1 MLIHIVE
8 TTSYYWHR
16 TMYFINWQ
24 RDVNIAKRNGQ
35 KVVVKSNKSSKSF
48 HEYLLALSYTLVSV
62 ALGHPDSPPTV
73 GEKVAKNESDNMR
86 SHLEKLGIRTPRLI
100 SLSDS
105 LLVEEFI
112 EQGDLYSVF
121 LDTSS
126 KRVISSLANEA
137 GMMTGSLH
145 SDGSVFVDNKCQNY
159 LVGKNYGMLYRTDL
173 GFIQKKNSVFSRSM
187 DIGTFLASALDLSPS
202 RYTAIESG
210 FHRGYCSV
218 TNRGFPYLSIILR
231 NILAPGF
238 AFDHAYMLKNMFI
251 DSADK
256 CSVGN

>member
-8 TTSYYWHR
+8 TTSYWHLS
-16 TMYFINWQ
+16 MYFVNWQ
-24 RDVNIAKRNGQ
+24 RDVSVVKRSGQ
-35 KVVVKSNKSSKSF
+35 KVVVKTNKRSKGF
-48 HEYLLALSYTLVSV
+48 HEYLLSLSYTLVSV
-62 ALGHPDSPPTV
+62 ALGHPDSPPII
-73 GEKVAKNESDNMR
+73 GERTSKNEGDLMR

-112 EQGDLYSVF
+112 ELGDLYSVF
-121 LDTSS
+121 LDTSDKS
-126 KRVISSLANEA
+126 VISSLANEA

-202 RYTAIESG
+202 RYTAVESG

-218 TNRGFPYLSIILR
+218 TKRGFPYLSVILR

-238 AFDHAYMLKNMFI
+238 AFHHAYMIKNMFI

-256 CSVGN
+256 CSIV

>member
-1 MLIHIVE
+1 MLIRIVE
-8 TTSYYWHR
+8 TTSYRHQS
-16 TMYFINWQ
+16 MYFVNWQ
-24 RDVNIAKRNGQ
+24 RDVSVVKRYGK
-35 KVVVKSNKSSKSF
+35 KVVVKTNKRSKGF
-48 HEYLLALSYTLVSV
+48 HEYLLSLSYTFVSV
-62 ALGHPDSPPTV
+62 ALGHPDSPPII
-73 GEKVAKNESDNMR
+73 GETTSKNEGDLMR
-86 SHLEKLGIRTPRLI
+86 GYLEKLGIRTPRLI

-112 EQGDLYSVF
+112 ELGDLYSVF
-121 LDTSS
+121 LDTSN
-126 KRVISSLANEA
+126 KRVVSSLANEA

-187 DIGTFLASALDLSPS
+187 DISTFLASALDLSPS

-218 TNRGFPYLSIILR
+218 TNRGFPYLSFILR

-256 CSVGN
+256 CSVGD

>member
-8 TTSYYWHR
+8 TTSYRHQS
-16 TMYFINWQ
+16 MYFVNWQ
-24 RDVNIAKRNGQ
+24 RDVSIVKRYG
-35 KVVVKSNKSSKSF
+35 KRVVVKTNKRSKGF
-48 HEYLLALSYTLVSV
+48 HEYLLSLSYTFVSV
-62 ALGHPDSPPTV
+62 ALGHPDSPPII
-73 GEKVAKNESDNMR
+73 GERTSKNEGDLMR

-112 EQGDLYSVF
+112 ELGDLYSVF
-121 LDTSS
+121 LDISN

-202 RYTAIESG
+202 RYTAVENG

-218 TNRGFPYLSIILR
+218 TKRGFPYLSVILR

-238 AFDHAYMLKNMFI
+238 AFDHAYMIKNMFI

-256 CSVGN
+256 CSVGD

>member
-8 TTSYYWHR
+8 TTSYRHR
-16 TMYFINWQ
+16 SMYFVNWQ
-24 RDVNIAKRNGQ
+24 RDVSIVKRYGK
-35 KVVVKSNKSSKSF
+35 KVVVKTNKRSKGF
-48 HEYLLALSYTLVSV
+48 HEYLLSLSYTFVSV
-62 ALGHPDSPPTV
+62 ALGHPDSPPII
-73 GEKVAKNESDNMR
+73 GERTSKNEGDLMR
-86 SHLEKLGIRTPRLI
+86 GHLEKLGIRTPRLI

-112 EQGDLYSVF
+112 EQGDLYSVV

-256 CSVGN
+256 CSVGD